1 MRRKGGHLL
10 IAHEPRR
17 SGHGAP
23 VPSAFHISRQGDG
36 WPGRVGGVR
45 RLGDGVGLSGTGTRG
60 CLRRRGVGDGLGRV
74 GFGSRPGVEGRV
86 GAGRFG
92 LTGARGCSMSEAYNM
107 AVRRVITS

>member
-1 MRRKGGHLL
+1 MRGKGTHSLN
-10 IAHEPRR
+10 AHNPRLC
-17 SGHGAP
+17 GHGRTIQR
-23 VPSAFHISRQGDG
+23 FRQGEG

-60 CLRRRGVGDGLGRV
+60 CLRRGCVGEGLGRV

-107 AVRRVITS
+107 AVRQVVIR